1 MKCFRF
7 DTRHEEP
14 AHRAASWGVVNHGYF
29 GDLGVECLEQAP
41 FDADFAVYEVGP
53 LRMYRIGAPAHR
65 VWRDGTVRE
74 LPSDG
79 FYKLVLQLAGHAQIC
94 QHERAFELRPGD
106 WSLYDPQAPYSIT
119 NFERAELMVVQLPR
133 REFKGFKV
141 PNLHTSAA
149 HTSALQGLS
158 AVFGSFLRSLAEQL
172 PTLPDAVGQPVSETT
187 IGLLASTLAADQQA
201 NDSPA
206 TLPGVLKLRVKQHV
220 QAHLSESDLTIERI
234 ASDLRCS
241 KRYLHR
247 IFEGEAFSLDR
258 YIWQSRLERCRAA
271 LASPA
276 AASRSI
282 SEIAF
287 AWGFNSS
294 PHFCR
299 LFKSQYGVAPR
310 EYRQQALAI
319 ATAPEAARAH

>member
-1 MKCFRF
+1 MQRFHF
-7 DTRHEEP
+7 DTRGEE
-14 AHRAASWGVVNHGYF
+14 ASHRAEAWGLVNHDYF
-29 GDLGVECLEQAP
+29 GDLGVQCLDEGP
-41 FDADFAVYEVGP
+41 FNAEFAAYEVGP
-53 LRMYRIGAPAHR
+53 LRMYRIDAPAHR
-65 VWRDGTVRE
+65 VWRDAAVRE

-79 FYKLVLQLAGHAQIC
+79 FYKLVLQLAGAAEIR
-94 QHERAFELRPGD
+94 QHERFFELRPGD

-119 NFERAELMVVQLPR
+119 NFERAQLMVVQLPR

-201 NDSPA
+201 SENHAP
-206 TLPGVLKLRVKQHV
+206 LPSVLKLRVKQHV

-247 IFEGEAFSLDR
+247 IFEGEACSLDR

-271 LASPA
+271 LASPTA
-276 AASRSI
+276 AKRSI

-299 LFKSQYGVAPR
+299 LFKSQYGVSPR
-310 EYRQQALAI
+310 EYRQQALV
-319 ATAPEAARAH
+319 APPETARAH